1 MRFNREYNSNRSEE
15 GYEEYDIYLS
25 TDDYQLFKSL
35 KTYIEN
41 KADTIELEKEF
52 QEVEK
57 SLMQLVEE
65 GE

>member
-1 MRFNREYNSNRSEE
+1 MRFNREYNSNRSGEE
-15 GYEEYDIYLS
+15 YEEYDIYLS

-35 KTYIEN
+35 KNYIEN